1 MIALALALQAAAVAP
16 QQPADR
22 WFAEDKAHHFLMST
36 AVVAFAGGGA
46 RTMMAADNAVIAGV
60 VASVTAGLWKEWKDQ
75 REGKPFS
82 KRDLVWDALGI
93 ALGVVIVSR
102 AR

>member
-1 MIALALALQAAAVAP
+1 MIALALALQVAALPP
-16 QQPADR
+16 QRPVDR
-22 WFAEDKAHHFLMST
+22 WFAEDKAHHFLMSA
-36 AVVAFAGGGA
+36 AVVGFAGGGA
-46 RTMMAADNAVIAGV
+46 RTLVDADKAVIAGV
-60 VASVTAGLWKEWKDQ
+60 VASVAAGLWKEWKDL

-93 ALGVVIVSR
+93 ALGAAIVAR